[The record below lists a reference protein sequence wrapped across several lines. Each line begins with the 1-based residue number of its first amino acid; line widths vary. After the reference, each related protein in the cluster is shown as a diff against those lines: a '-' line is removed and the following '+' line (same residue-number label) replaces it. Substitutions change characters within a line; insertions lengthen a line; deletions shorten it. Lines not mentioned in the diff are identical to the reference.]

1 MASTATPAPAI
12 EPKPLQLRIKPGFAW
27 HDVLSKAVQVAP
39 EAFSDQGHFLNLIE
53 GSWGTPGHPRSIAS
67 PIDGSIIGKLPMIDL
82 PDGLRAVRAAAKEGK
97 AWAKV
102 SLDERKSR
110 VRATVDEMRTNRE
123 LLGQLLMWEIGKPW
137 HLALADADRCIE
149 GVAWYVDNIDG
160 MIAGRTPLGLV
171 SNIASWNYPLSVL
184 QHAVLV
190 QILCGN
196 ASIAKAPTD
205 GGGTALAVS
214 MAIARRHGLP
224 VSFVSGSGGTLS
236 DALVRNDHV
245 DCLSFVGGRSNGR
258 DVASALVD
266 TGKRHMLEMEGV
278 NAYGVWEFSQW
289 DLLAKQLKKGF
300 EYGKQ
305 RCTAYPRFVVQRSLL
320 PKFLDMYFGVV
331 KSVKFGHPA
340 LVANDNDPLPQ
351 YEFGPMINAKKV
363 EELKSLWSEA
373 IGAGGVPLY
382 QGEVDARAFLPGQD
396 ISAYFAP
403 ATLLNIP
410 RSCKLYFNE
419 PFGPLDLIVTVDRIE
434 ELVAEMNVSNGNLVS
449 SLATDD
455 EVIAKRLQGEVRAF
469 KFGHNVVRS
478 RGDREELFGGLGQS
492 WKGCFVGG
500 SLLARSLTR
509 GEGDDKLP
517 GVFPTGTRLP

>member
-1 MASTATPAPAI
+1 
-12 EPKPLQLRIKPGFAW
+12 
-27 HDVLSKAVQVAP
+27 
-39 EAFSDQGHFLNLIE
+39 
-53 GSWGTPGHPRSIAS
+53 
-67 PIDGSIIGKLPMIDL
+67 
-82 PDGLRAVRAAAKEGK
+82 
-97 AWAKV
+97 
-102 SLDERKSR
+102 
-110 VRATVDEMRTNRE
+110 
-123 LLGQLLMWEIGKPW
+123 
-137 HLALADADRCIE
+137 
-149 GVAWYVDNIDG
+149 
-160 MIAGRTPLGLV
+160 
-171 SNIASWNYPLSVL
+171 
-184 QHAVLV
+184 
-190 QILCGN
+190 
-196 ASIAKAPTD
+196 
-205 GGGTALAVS
+205 
-214 MAIARRHGLP
+214 
-224 VSFVSGSGGTLS
+224 
-236 DALVRNDHV
+236 V

-382 QGEVDARAFLPGQD
+382 QGEIDARAFLPGQD

-455 EVIAKRLQGEVRAF
+455 EIIAFA
-469 KFGHNVVRS
+469 
-478 RGDREELFGGLGQS
+478 
-492 WKGCFVGG
+492 
-500 SLLARSLTR
+500 
-509 GEGDDKLP
+509 LP
-517 GVFPTGTRLP
+517 AEKNNNQQKWGTT